1 FVSLADVTDP
11 DQALAKIAWAVG
23 AREEGPRALRDRLA
37 DTLRGRQ
44 ALLVLDNLERVVEAG
59 PAIVELLSR
68 CPRLKIIATSRTVLH
83 VSGEREFV
91 VAPLPTPELGHLPG
105 LAELAQTDAIGLFL
119 VHARAV
125 RPGFGLTEANARAV
139 AEICARVD
147 GLPLA
152 IELAATRSKVLSPQ
166 ALLARL
172 DDRLRVLGGG
182 PIGLPLRQQTL
193 RQTIAWSYDLLTPGE
208 QTLLRR
214 LAIFAGGFTLAA
226 AEYVGR
232 ETGDGSRKQDSL
244 STPDSRLPT
253 PVSVLDL

>member
-1 FVSLADVTDP
+1 MGQLPTPVERVSSSTLPAPLTPLVGRRGELAAIEDRLRRTEIRLVTLTGPGGVGKTRLAIEAAQRQGAAFPSGVHFVALADVTDP

-68 CPRLKIIATSRTVLH
+68 CPRLKILATSRTVLH

-152 IELAATRSKVLSPQ
+152 IELAAT
-166 ALLARL
+166 
-172 DDRLRVLGGG
+172 
-182 PIGLPLRQQTL
+182 
-193 RQTIAWSYDLLTPGE
+193 
-208 QTLLRR
+208 
-214 LAIFAGGFTLAA
+214 
-226 AEYVGR
+226 
-232 ETGDGSRKQDSL
+232 
-244 STPDSRLPT
+244 
-253 PVSVLDL
+253 